1 MYVMQSLPHDQQG
14 LASGIFITLIR
25 LSSTVEMGIA
35 TAVYSSMELAPSN
48 ATDPMRKFTLTF
60 WVSVAFSAAS
70 VLLVPFI
77 RIGTQGHHAKQ
88 PAVEEAQIAETA
100 EKRATGE
107 QKQAV

>member
-1 MYVMQSLPHDQQG
+1 MQSLPHEQQG

-35 TAVYSSMELAPSN
+35 TAVYSSTALAPIN
-48 ATDPMRKFTLTF
+48 TTDPMRKFTLTF

-77 RIGTQGHHAKQ
+77 RIGTQGHHTKDQ
-88 PAVEEAQIAETA
+88 VEAETPTESEG
-100 EKRATGE
+100 EKHA
-107 QKQAV
+107 